1 MMTLHLDEQ
10 NFKSL
15 ITLASQNS
23 NISAD
28 IIEKDYYV
36 TLMLEELSQKQE
48 EIDAYFKGGTCLYKI
63 YAPMQRFS
71 EDIDITVC
79 SKGISTSKTKR
90 NLENVSKKY
99 VSLEKDENDPNNENK
114 KGSITQV
121 FNYKSSF
128 DVPDDPLQ
136 RYEKV
141 KIEATSFTV
150 SEPYEENLIHPLLI
164 DLLPEGLQDKVKQ
177 RYEIEDFAI
186 KNITLERIWC
196 DKLLAAEFYTERQ
209 QYFDVAKHVYDII
222 NMTHMPRI
230 QRLLASED
238 DFISNLAYKRIEE
251 TKRIGSDL
259 WNKPLY
265 SLSLYD
271 CIHSDVFKQEY
282 ANMQQKYVFDE
293 KYIIPIE
300 DIIKEMEALQN
311 LFDKYGNKEYAF
323 LNSEVFISK
332 IKEYNA
338 DFQNE
343 SSVQSLDKN
352 YNEIFETDQDY
363 NEDYDDGFDP
373 AEE

>member
-10 NFKSL
+10 NFKDL
-15 ITLASQNS
+15 ITLASQCGNV
-23 NISAD
+23 SAD

-48 EIDAYFKGGTCLYKI
+48 DIDAYFKGGTCLYKI

-90 NLENVSKKY
+90 NLENVSKRY
-99 VSLEKDENDPNNENK
+99 VSLEKDESNPNNENR

-121 FNYKSSF
+121 YNYKSSF
-128 DVPDDPLQ
+128 DVPNDPLQ

-164 DLLPEGLQDKVKQ
+164 DLLPEGVRDKVKR

-222 NMTHMPRI
+222 NMTRMSRI
-230 QRLLASED
+230 QRLLTSED
-238 DFISNLAYKRIEE
+238 AFISNLAYKRIEE

-259 WNKPLY
+259 WNKPLH
-265 SLSLYD
+265 SLSLYN
-271 CIHSDVFKQEY
+271 CVHSDIFKQEY
-282 ANMQQKYVFDE
+282 ANMQQKYVFDK
-293 KYIIPIE
+293 KYVIPIE
-300 DIIKEMEALQN
+300 DIVKGVEALQG
-311 LFDKYGNKEYAF
+311 LFDKYSDKEYDF
-323 LNSEVFISK
+323 LNSEIFISK

-338 DFQNE
+338 DFQGELILN
-343 SSVQSLDKN
+343 SNKN
-352 YNEIFETDQDY
+352 YSETFET
-363 NEDYDDGFDP
+363 EYDIENDDDEGFDP
-373 AEE
+373 ADD